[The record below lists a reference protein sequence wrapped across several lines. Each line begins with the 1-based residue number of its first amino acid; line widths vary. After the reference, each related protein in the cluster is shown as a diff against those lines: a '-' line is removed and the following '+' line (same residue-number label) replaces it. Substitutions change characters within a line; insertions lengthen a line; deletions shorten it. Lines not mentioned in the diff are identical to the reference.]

1 MKKKLANAVLWLN
14 ANDRIYWGFGLFV
27 MFEFLAFMM
36 SPLNGVSF
44 NSEAFVVGN
53 LTMLICLGAACAIA
67 LVILGIVKI
76 ISWLWWLIVDWA
88 EMV

>member
-1 MKKKLANAVLWLN
+1 
-14 ANDRIYWGFGLFV
+14 
-27 MFEFLAFMM
+27 MM
-36 SPLNGVSF
+36 PPLNGVSF